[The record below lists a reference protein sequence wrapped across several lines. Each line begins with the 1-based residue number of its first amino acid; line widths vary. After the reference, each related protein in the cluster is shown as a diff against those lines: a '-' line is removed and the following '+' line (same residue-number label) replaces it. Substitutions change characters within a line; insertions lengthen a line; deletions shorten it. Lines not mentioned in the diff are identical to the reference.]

1 MTNDIIEKNIKKGG
15 KVIASGG
22 FGCVFSP
29 MLRCQG
35 SLKREKDK
43 ISKLMTEKNA
53 TLEYEEIN
61 SIKKKLD
68 VIKNYQ
74 NYFLLKDITI
84 CKPEKLTTN
93 DLQNINKKC
102 KLLKK
107 YNITRKNINTSL
119 EKIRILNM
127 PDGGIPVDDYLYEN
141 GSFKKLYLV
150 HLKLVQLLKNGIV
163 NMNKKN
169 VYHSDIKDSN
179 VLIDDKNELK
189 TRLIDWGLSTQYV
202 PFQNNPFP
210 ENFRNRPFQ
219 FNVPFSVIL
228 FSDSFIEKYTN
239 FIKNG
244 GNTKEET
251 ELKPFV
257 ISYIHFWMKER
268 GSGHYKFINEI
279 MYNLFSHKLN
289 AVTKEDMTKII
300 ETQITMDFIVNYII
314 DILIH
319 FTKFKKDGSLNLREY
334 FDNVFIKIVDI
345 WGFICIYYPVIEMFS
360 NNYNRL
366 TDSELLI
373 FNKLQL
379 IFVEYLYNP
388 RHEPIDLNKLYSDIE
403 HLGSLIYAIVKEN
416 VYNPYNTMYKKNTS
430 KIKSLSKKNNRQNNR
445 QNNSI
450 KTNTKKLGQLIKKS
464 TTSSTF
470 SFKRKQP
477 VKRFKK
483 PIFFNKK

>member
-1 MTNDIIEKNIKKGG
+1 MTNHITETNIKKGG

-22 FGCVFSP
+22 FGCVFNP
-29 MLRCQG
+29 TLRCQG
-35 SLKREKDK
+35 SLKREKGK

-53 TLEYEEIN
+53 TLEYKEIN
-61 SIKKKLD
+61 SIKKKLE

-74 NYFLLKDITI
+74 DYFLLKNITI

-102 KLLKK
+102 TLLKR
-107 YNITRKNINTSL
+107 YNITRKNINKNL
-119 EKIRILNM
+119 EKLRILNM

-141 GSFKKLYLV
+141 GSFRKFYLV

-219 FNVPFSVIL
+219 FNVPFSIII

-244 GNTKEET
+244 GNTNEET

-257 ISYIHFWMKER
+257 ISYIHFWMKKR

-279 MYNLFSHKLN
+279 MCNLFSHKLN
-289 AVTKEDMTKII
+289 DVTKEDMTKII
-300 ETQITMDFIVNYII
+300 ETQITMDFIVNYIT
-314 DILIH
+314 DVLIH

-360 NNYNRL
+360 NNYDRL

-388 RHEPIDLNKLYSDIE
+388 RHEPIDLNKLYTDFE
-403 HLGSLIYAIVKEN
+403 DLGTLINETVKGN
-416 VYNPYNTMYKKNTS
+416 VYNPYKTTYKNNTS
-430 KIKSLSKKNNRQNNR
+430 KIESLSKKYNT
-445 QNNSI
+445 QNNSV
-450 KTNTKKLGQLIKKS
+450 KTNTKKIRQLIKKS
-464 TTSSTF
+464 ITSSTF

-477 VKRFKK
+477 VKRFKN
-483 PIFFNKK
+483 PIFFNKNNKK